1 MERTIQIDCVL
12 EFTVEC
18 SGLTQTEVIDKV
30 RKILNDT
37 SYKEI
42 GEKLQIDSVL
52 RDWHVLDEEG
62 EEEHNHY
69 GCEEPD
75 YEPYQ

>member
-18 SGLTQTEVIDKV
+18 DGLTQTEVIDKV
-30 RKILNDT
+30 RKILNDA

-42 GEKLQIDSVL
+42 GEKLQIDPNL
-52 RDWHVLDEEG
+52 RDWHVLDGEG
-62 EEEHNHY
+62 EEEYNHY
-69 GCEEPD
+69 GHEEPD
-75 YEPYQ
+75 YEPYL